1 MTKARNEYTYQLIG
15 RIKSKNKRAGKQ
27 EYRGTHFYQL
37 NITCENNP
45 QIEKIMA
52 FPATL
57 ENQQVWTSIKNSEYL
72 DKKYTFFCKNYR
84 GYYRL
89 INWEELKNHDQET

>member
-1 MTKARNEYTYQLIG
+1 MTKARNNYIYQLIG

-27 EYRGTHFYQL
+27 EHQGTHFYQL
-37 NITCENNP
+37 NVTCENKP

-57 ENQQVWTSIKNSEYL
+57 ENQQI
-72 DKKYTFFCKNYR
+72 
-84 GYYRL
+84 
-89 INWEELKNHDQET
+89 